1 MAVDAIIWKLSK
13 LCASSS
19 DSELTSDANLFRQ
32 TLAMPTVTN
41 QESWFERDPSMKRTV
56 LFNAEDRASSNKR
69 ASSMYYRPSRFTIG
83 MGQGSTLFEPRAKSV
98 RATLSVKADFGNFD
112 SSSKFRHFRH
122 RHREDAKF
130 VTHYDMN
137 AVHEKKKA
145 MHHFL
150 EAEPSYTRF
159 KVPFQI
165 ACAERYK
172 KNIKKYNQQ
181 FRREIAKLVDN
192 QSSARDATYFVRM
205 VSYTTLWPPYHNE
218 RELYD
223 TSNNFFRLTPAE
235 SARLQY
241 IMSTDFS
248 YH

>member
-1 MAVDAIIWKLSK
+1 MAVDASIWKLSK
-13 LCASSS
+13 LCPSSS
-19 DSELTSDANLFRQ
+19 DTEFTADANLFRQ
-32 TLAMPTVTN
+32 TMAVPSVTN
-41 QESWFERDPSMKRTV
+41 QASWFERDPSTKRTV
-56 LFNAEDRASSNKR
+56 FFNAEDRASNKR
-69 ASSMYYRPSRFTIG
+69 ASSMFYRPSRFTIG
-83 MGQGSTLFEPRAKSV
+83 IGQGSTLFEPRAKSV
-98 RATLSVKADFGNFD
+98 RGTLSVKADFSNFD
-112 SSSKFRHFRH
+112 SNSKFKMYRH
-122 RHREDAKF
+122 RHPADAKH
-130 VTHYDMN
+130 VTHYDIS
-137 AVHEKKKA
+137 AVHEKKRV
-145 MHHFL
+145 MHHYL

-223 TSNNFFRLTPAE
+223 TSCNFYRLTPAE
-235 SARLQY
+235 SSRLQY

-248 YH
+248 YI